1 VVALAC
7 SGPCR
12 YHPAP
17 GGTPVSPAV
26 SGLSITGRDCD
37 MHGSTSTARLPFRR
51 AAASLAATLAL
62 AAGVAT
68 AQPQV
73 ASANLAPQLNQTI
86 LFVHG
91 FSLSQSTDCNGDFSQ
106 MMSWMRSMGF
116 TGSMVKVG
124 YYYGDSN
131 CDVNL
136 HNFGSFGDTDTWKNI
151 AAAFSHYV
159 YNTYTS
165 HGISVDVVG
174 YSMGGL
180 VDRGAVYGAAS
191 GASGFSP
198 PIDVSDTVTL
208 GTPFNGAAW
217 YVNACGWQQC
227 QSMAQ
232 GSTDLNWLNQ
242 NGNPQGVSGTTWTNF
257 GSHNDDVVPW
267 QSAIHMSIPIDHQV
281 VWDNVSHT
289 GACCH
294 PNYMHSWDVVNR
306 ASSGIGTAPG
316 AIHSGILSGKCVDV
330 RGSNT
335 ADGTPVQIYDCN
347 GTGAQIWTHTFNGV
361 TVLTA
366 LGKCLDVYGNIGYS
380 TEPVDLYNCN
390 TGANQEWTIGADH
403 TLKSLGYCLDDP
415 GSNTGNGVQLQI
427 YSCNGTNA
435 QHWNFG

>member
-1 VVALAC
+1 MNGRTTLRPPMLGRARQVMIAAIAASVALL
-7 SGPCR
+7 
-12 YHPAP
+12 
-17 GGTPVSPAV
+17 TP
-26 SGLSITGRDCD
+26 
-37 MHGSTSTARLPFRR
+37 H
-51 AAASLAATLAL
+51 AAA
-62 AAGVAT
+62 
-68 AQPQV
+68 
-73 ASANLAPQLNQTI
+73 ANLVPNRQNTI

-91 FSLSQSTDCNGDFSQ
+91 FSLSQATDCSGDFAQ
-106 MMSWMRSMGF
+106 MMSWMQSFGF

-124 YYYGDSN
+124 YYHGDTN

-136 HNFGSFGDTDTWKNI
+136 HNYGSYGDTDSWKGI

-159 YNTYTS
+159 YTTFTS
-165 HGISVDVVG
+165 RGVTVDVVG

-180 VDRGAVYGAAS
+180 VDRGAVYGAAT

-198 PIDVSDTVTL
+198 AINVSDTVTL
-208 GTPFNGAAW
+208 GSPFDGAAW
-217 YVNACGWQQC
+217 YVNACGSAQC

-242 NGNPQGVSGTTWTNF
+242 NGNPQGTAGTTWTNF

-267 QSAIHMSIPIDHQV
+267 QSAIHMSIPVNHQV

-306 ASSGIGTAPG
+306 AASGIGTTPG
-316 AIHSGILSGKCVDV
+316 KVTSGINSGKCVDV

-347 GTGAQIWTHTFNGV
+347 GTGAQVWTHVSNGV

-366 LGKCLDVYGNIGYS
+366 LGKCLDVTNGWAFSGN
-380 TEPVDLYNCN
+380 PVELWNCN
-390 TGANQEWTIGADH
+390 TGSNQEWTIGADH
-403 TLKSLGYCLDDP
+403 SLRSLGYCLDDP
-415 GSNTGNGVQLQI
+415 GSNTTNSTQLQI

-435 QHWNFG
+435 QKWYFG

>member
-1 VVALAC
+1 M
-7 SGPCR
+7 
-12 YHPAP
+12 
-17 GGTPVSPAV
+17 GGEMRM
-26 SGLSITGRDCD
+26 LSR
-37 MHGSTSTARLPFRR
+37 MPLRR
-51 AAASLAATLAL
+51 AAAALAATVGLATGVSL
-62 AAGVAT
+62 AS
-68 AQPQV
+68 PQAV
-73 ASANLAPQLNQTI
+73 SANLVPNMSHTV

-91 FSLSQSTDCNGDFSQ
+91 FSLSQSTDCSGDFSQ
-106 MMSWMRSMGF
+106 MISWMQSMGF
-116 TGSMVKVG
+116 TGPMVKVG
-124 YYYGDSN
+124 YYNADTN

-136 HNFGSFGDTDTWKNI
+136 HNYGSYGDTDSWKGI

-159 YNTYTS
+159 YTTYTS
-165 HGISVDVVG
+165 HGVTVDVVG

-191 GASGFSP
+191 GASGFSA
-198 PIDVSDTVTL
+198 PINVSDTVTL

-217 YVNACGWQQC
+217 YVNACGSAQC

-232 GSTDLNWLNQ
+232 GSPDLNWLNQ
-242 NGNPQGVSGTTWTNF
+242 NSNPQGTNGTTWSNF

-267 QSAIHMSIPIDHQV
+267 QSAIYMSIPINHQV
-281 VWDNVSHT
+281 VWDNISHT

-306 ASSGIGTAPG
+306 ASSGIGTTPG
-316 AIHSGILSGKCVDV
+316 KITSGINSGKCVDV

-366 LGKCLDVYGNIGYS
+366 LGKCLDVTNGWAFSGN
-380 TEPVDLYNCN
+380 PVQLWNCN
-390 TGANQEWTIGADH
+390 TGSNQEWTIGSDH
-403 TLKSLGYCLDDP
+403 SLQSLGYCLDDP
-415 GSNTGNGVQLQI
+415 GSNTTNSTQLQI

-435 QHWNFG
+435 QKWYFG